1 MTAETRFAA
10 APMLTHFTRAS
21 RAGDALDNLAA
32 ILRDG
37 IVRGSSRMIAGKQPT
52 VCLFDAPLAEMS
64 QLLSRLNRRRYQPF
78 GVALEKRYAFAMGAR
93 PVVYLPLAEAR
104 RILPDAELW
113 RVVAIDLRRD
123 PPIDW
128 TFEREW
134 RVPGEL
140 RLPGHGAVALVEG
153 WRDVDEI
160 YDRFDGSP
168 PCAGVIPLADLFG
181 STP

>member
-1 MTAETRFAA
+1 MTVDSAFAKM
-10 APMLTHFTRAS
+10 PLLTHFTRAS
-21 RAGDALDNLAA
+21 RSGDAMDNLTA

-37 IVRGSSRMIAGKQPT
+37 IIRGSSRMIPGKHST
-52 VCLFDAPLAEMS
+52 VCLFDAPLTELS
-64 QLLSRLNRRRYQPF
+64 GLLSRKNRRRYEPF
-78 GVALEKRYAFAMGAR
+78 GVALERRYAFPMGAR
-93 PVVYLPLAEAR
+93 PVVYIPLAEGRQLLAE
-104 RILPDAELW
+104 AELW

-134 RVPGEL
+134 RVPGD
-140 RLPGHGAVALVEG
+140 LPLPDRGAVALVEG
-153 WRDVDEI
+153 WRDVEAI

-181 STP
+181 STQ